1 MKYLL
6 FLLSG
11 LSFLHVSCNDQKSK
25 TNNETM
31 NKNEIQIKNSEGKET
46 ATFGGGCYWCTEAI
60 FQQLKGVDTVISG
73 FSGGTVINPSYEAVC
88 NGTTGHAEVIQI
100 TYDPEIISYDELLEV
115 FWQTHDPTTLNRQGY
130 DVGTQYRSVIFYH
143 SDEQKNSAE
152 TYKKKLDEAGIYE
165 SKIVTEIS
173 AYTNFFPADKYHQNY
188 YNSNKEQGYCRMVI
202 TPKLEKF
209 KKVFSD
215 KIR

>member
-6 FLLSG
+6 LLLSG
-11 LSFLHVSCNDQKSK
+11 LSFITVSCNDKKSK
-25 TNNETM
+25 ANDNTM
-31 NKNEIQIKNSEGKET
+31 NKNEIHIKNSEGKET

-60 FQQLKGVDTVISG
+60 FQQLKGVDTVVSG
-73 FSGGTVINPSYEAVC
+73 FSGGTVVNPSYEDVC
-88 NGTTGHAEVIQI
+88 NGITGHAEVIQI
-100 TYDPEIISYDELLEV
+100 TYDPALISYDELLEV
-115 FWQTHDPTTLNRQGY
+115 FWETHDPTTLNRQGY

-143 SDEQKNSAE
+143 TEEQKKSAE
-152 TYKKKLDEAGIYE
+152 LYKKKLDEAGIYE

-209 KKVFSD
+209 RKVFSE
-215 KIR
+215 KIK